1 MADKN
6 SKRPWWAQSNRTKHI
21 GYGMAIFGSC
31 LAFSLLIGIGFDH
44 SLLVGALC
52 TTVAAVTKEYAD
64 QLHGCLFDWLDA
76 LATVMLPYLFVFLY
90 ILIKILVWL
99 L

>member
-6 SKRPWWAQSNRTKHI
+6 ADRPWWTQSNRTKHI